1 VSVEPGGEAGA
12 MFDYDS
18 RPVTRQ
24 VVLIGRRSSADAY
37 AIRDFLTRN
46 GRPYEWI
53 DDDQARVADH
63 LPDAAALD
71 SWRLPVC
78 ILPDGTRLEAAT
90 VEEVA
95 AGLGMLAGPR
105 LAEYDLTIIGA
116 GPAGL
121 AAAVYAASEGLR
133 TLVVEAVAPGGQAG
147 TTSMIENY
155 LGFPGG
161 ISGSQLASR
170 ATVQAEQFGAEIL
183 LARRL
188 VGVSLEGG
196 IYVSKLSD
204 GTRVLSR
211 ALLLSTGVSWR
222 RLDVPLVE
230 RLLGAGVYYGAG
242 PSEARACRGAGV
254 VVVGGGNSA
263 GQACVR
269 FSRYAARVTLLVR
282 GPALGASMS
291 QYLVNTIARIDNV
304 DVRTGMEV
312 VGIDGDDR
320 LRTISVSPTHGGAPD
335 ELRTDALFICIGG
348 VPHTE
353 GTERLPLRRDLHGY
367 LMTGTDGDDAGSRAA
382 GWRLERPPFP
392 LETNLPGLFVAGD
405 VRHGSTKRCAT
416 AVGEGAMAV
425 ALVHRHLADD
435 LGA

>member
-1 VSVEPGGEAGA
+1 
-12 MFDYDS
+12 
-18 RPVTRQ
+18 
-24 VVLIGRRSSADAY
+24 
-37 AIRDFLTRN
+37 
-46 GRPYEWI
+46 
-53 DDDQARVADH
+53 
-63 LPDAAALD
+63 
-71 SWRLPVC
+71 
-78 ILPDGTRLEAAT
+78 
-90 VEEVA
+90 
-95 AGLGMLAGPR
+95 MLARPR

-170 ATVQAEQFGAEIL
+170 ATIQAEQFGAEIL

-188 VGVSLEGG
+188 VAVSEEGG

-204 GTRVLSR
+204 GTRILSR

-222 RLDVPLVE
+222 RLEVPLVE

-291 QYLVNTIARIDNV
+291 QYLVDTIARIDNV

-312 VGIDGDDR
+312 VGVDGDDR
-320 LRTISVSPTHGGAPD
+320 LRTVSVSPTSGGAPD

-353 GTERLPLRRDLHGY
+353 GTERLPLRRDLQGY
-367 LMTGTDGDDAGSRAA
+367 VMTGTDGADADSPAT
-382 GWRLERPPFP
+382 GWPLARPPFP
-392 LETNLPGLFVAGD
+392 LETNLPGLFAAGD

-425 ALVHRHLADD
+425 ALVHSHLAGSP
-435 LGA
+435 GA